1 MASESTPRGHRTTE
15 VGKVISRS
23 GQQTI
28 VVEVIRRVR
37 DRLYKKYVSRR
48 RRFHTHDER
57 NECQV
62 GDRVR
67 IAATRPMSRLKR
79 WRLIEILS
87 RKPGEAL
94 AAAAAPDQPEAGGA
108 AE

>member
-28 VVEVIRRVR
+28 VVEVIRRVQ
-37 DRLYKKYVSRR
+37 DRLYKKYVNRR
-48 RRFHTHDER
+48 RRFHAHDER
-57 NECQV
+57 NEGRV

-67 IAATRPMSRLKR
+67 IAATRPVSRLKR
-79 WRLIEILS
+79 WRLVEILS
-87 RKPGEAL
+87 RKPAEVLG
-94 AAAAAPDQPEAGGA
+94 AAALDVPVAGGA

>member
-1 MASESTPRGHRTTE
+1 MASESTGRGHRTTE

-37 DRLYKKYVSRR
+37 DRLYKKYVNHR

-57 NECQV
+57 NECHV

-87 RKPGEAL
+87 RKPGEVL
-94 AAAAAPDQPEAGGA
+94 GAAAPDLPEAGGA